1 MSNHPLSE
9 ATRSYFT
16 YRGARL
22 NEISFPLGGIGSGS
36 IGLAGNGRLI
46 DWEIF
51 NRPNKGSV
59 NGFSHFAIKAERGGK
74 VVDARALHGDL
85 TGPLSGSLRASRND
99 SFGFGPT
106 RASLG
111 GLPHFAEVTF
121 EGTFPVATLSFADP
135 KFPGRV
141 SLRAFNPFIPGNSD
155 DSSIPA
161 ACFEVRVT
169 NPGDDAIDYTVALA
183 VTNPAAPGAAVNR
196 AHRGGPAQL
205 VTLASTGIAAD
216 HPRAGDL
223 TIATHAAGDAHAAH
237 RHAPG
242 NGDGVSFQEY
252 WFRGAWFDDLTIYWH
267 DFTAPGGFANR
278 SYPEPS
284 AAADVPFGR
293 HDTAVLAAR
302 LRAPA
307 GETRRARFAL
317 TWNYPNCVNYWHP
330 VGVDQEQPGAP
341 PPALD
346 AAEWRNYYATRFPD
360 SAASARY
367 CLQEWDRLLR
377 DTLAFRD
384 ALYASSVP
392 PAVLDAAAS
401 TLSVLKS
408 PTVLRLE
415 DGTFYGFEGVR
426 VDQGCCEGSCTH
438 VWNYAYAM
446 PFLFPDLERSMRDAD
461 FRYNAGPDGGMTFR
475 LQLPLG
481 RERLAFR
488 PCADGQFGG
497 VIKAY
502 REWKISG
509 DSAWLRGHWETI
521 RKNLSYAWAESNPDR
536 WDADR
541 DGVLEGR
548 QHHTLDMELFGPNS
562 WLSGFYLAALAAG
575 AEMAEHF
582 GEAATA
588 AEYRALFARGRQWV
602 DQHLFNGEYYQQRV
616 DLTDR
621 SILEAYAGGPPE
633 RYRGGRS
640 EVWNYWDAEH
650 GEIKYQVAEGCGI
663 DQVLAQWH
671 ANLCGLGEVF
681 DRGQTRS
688 ALASIYRYNFK
699 RSFREHF
706 NPARLYAVDNEAGTI
721 ICSYP
726 RARQVVPLTYAQES
740 MHGFEYQAA
749 GHMIQ
754 EGMLAEGLEMVQAV
768 RARYDGSR
776 RNPWNE
782 IECGSNY
789 ARSMAA
795 FALLLGYAGFEFDA
809 VRGHLGFSPQVA
821 DAPFTAF
828 WSLDSGWGTCTL
840 DRGEIRLQPESGELR
855 LRSFSSDR
863 MAGAGGGAAG
873 GGAVAGVLV
882 GGADA
887 VFRQEG
893 ATLTFPEP
901 LHVTAAAPLIITLA
915 AEI

>member
-1 MSNHPLSE
+1 MSSHCLSE
-9 ATRSYFT
+9 ATRSHFT

-59 NGFSHFAIKAERGGK
+59 NGFSHFAVKAERGGV

-85 TGPLSGSLRASRND
+85 TGPLSGSLRATRMD

-111 GLPHFAEVTF
+111 GLPHFAEVSF

-161 ACFEVRVT
+161 ACFEVQVT
-169 NPGDDAIDYTVALA
+169 NPGAAAVDYTVALA
-183 VTNPAAPGAAVNR
+183 VTNPAAPGTAVNR
-196 AHRGGPAQL
+196 ARRAGPAQL
-205 VTLASTGIAAD
+205 VTLAAAGIAAG
-216 HPRAGDL
+216 HPQFGDL
-223 TIATHAAGDAHAAH
+223 TIASDG
-237 RHAPG
+237 P
-242 NGDGVSFQEY
+242 GVSFQEY

-278 SYPEPS
+278 SYPQPS
-284 AAADVPFGR
+284 ATSEVPFGR
-293 HDTAVLAAR
+293 HDTGVLAAR
-302 LRAPA
+302 VSAPPGA
-307 GETRRARFAL
+307 TRSVRFAL
-317 TWNYPNCVNYWHP
+317 TWSYPNCVNYWNP
-330 VGVDQEQPGAP
+330 VGGGQERPGAP

-346 AAEWRNYYATRFPD
+346 AAEWRNYYASLFPD

-367 CLQEWDRLLR
+367 CLREWERLQR
-377 DTLAFRD
+377 ETLAFRD
-384 ALYASSVP
+384 ALYASSAP
-392 PAVLDAAAS
+392 PAILDAAAS

-426 VDQGCCEGSCTH
+426 VNQGCCEGSCTH

-481 RERLAFR
+481 RERSAFR

-502 REWKISG
+502 RDWKISG

-521 RKNLSYAWAESNPDR
+521 KKNLSYAWAESNPDR

-582 GEAATA
+582 GEAAAA
-588 AEYRALFARGRQWV
+588 AEYRALFTRGRQWV
-602 DQHLFNGEYYQQRV
+602 DRNLFNGEYYQQRI

-621 SILEAYAGGPPE
+621 SILEAYAGGA
-633 RYRGGRS
+633 G
-640 EVWNYWDAEH
+640 NYWDAEH

-671 ANLCGLGEVF
+671 ANICGLGEVF

-706 NPARLYAVDNEAGTI
+706 NPARLYAVDDEAGTI

-754 EGMLAEGLEMVQAV
+754 EGMLAEGLELVQAV

-809 VRGHLGFSPQVA
+809 VRGHLGFSPKVA

-828 WSLDSGWGTCTL
+828 WSLASGWGTCTL
-840 DRGEIRLQPESGELR
+840 DRGEIRLRVEAGELLLSSFASSR
-855 LRSFSSDR
+855 L
-863 MAGAGGGAAG
+863 AGAAG
-873 GGAVAGVLV
+873 GAATGVLL
-882 GGADA
+882 GGNDHL
-887 VFRQEG
+887 FRQEG
-893 ATLTFPEP
+893 ATLTFPGP
-901 LHVTAAAPLIITLA
+901 LRVTAAAPLTITLG

>member
-1 MSNHPLSE
+1 MSNHRLSE
-9 ATRSYFT
+9 SVRAHFT
-16 YRGARL
+16 YRDAQL
-22 NEISFPLGGIGSGS
+22 DEISFPLGGIGSGS

-59 NGFSHFAIKAERGGK
+59 NGFSHFAVKAERGGE
-74 VVDARALHGDL
+74 VVDARVLHGDL
-85 TGPLSGSLRASRND
+85 TGPLSGSMRTTRLH

-111 GLPHFAEVTF
+111 GLPHFADVAF
-121 EGTFPVATLSFADP
+121 EGTFPVATLSFADE
-135 KFPGRV
+135 KFPGTV
-141 SLRAFNPFIPGNSD
+141 TLRACNPFIPGNSD

-161 ACFEVRVT
+161 ACFEVQIANT
-169 NPGDDAIDYTVALA
+169 SDDDLDYSVALA
-183 VTNPAAPGAAVNR
+183 LTNPAGPGKSVNR
-196 AHRGGPAQL
+196 AGRDGAAQL
-205 VTLASTGIAAD
+205 LTLGTSGIAAE
-216 HPRAGDL
+216 HPGYGDL
-223 TIATHAAGDAHAAH
+223 TIATDC
-237 RHAPG
+237 PE
-242 NGDGVSFQEY
+242 VSFQEY
-252 WFRGAWFDDLTIYWH
+252 WFRGMWFDDLTIYWH

-278 SYPEPS
+278 SYPDPTGGFDG
-284 AAADVPFGR
+284 AYGR
-293 HDTAVLAAR
+293 EDTGVLAAR
-302 LRAPA
+302 IGVAA
-307 GETRRARFAL
+307 GQTRGVRFVL
-317 TWNYPNCVNYWHP
+317 TWSYPNCVNYWHP
-330 VGVDQEQPGAP
+330 VGAEEHQRHEP
-341 PPALD
+341 PPELQAG
-346 AAEWRNYYATRFPD
+346 EWRNYYATRFPD
-360 SAASARY
+360 SAASAGY
-367 CLQEWDRLLR
+367 CLREWDRLQGE
-377 DTLAFRD
+377 TLGFRD

-392 PAVLDAAAS
+392 PAVLDAAAA

-415 DGTFYGFEGVR
+415 DGTFFGFEGVR

-481 RERLAFR
+481 RERLGFR

-509 DSAWLRGHWETI
+509 DSEWLRGHWETI
-521 RKNLSYAWAESNPDR
+521 KKNISFAWAESNPDR

-548 QHHTLDMELFGPNS
+548 QHHTLDMELFGPNA
-562 WLSGFYLAALAAG
+562 WLNGFYLAALAAG

-582 GEAATA
+582 GETDTA
-588 AEYRALFARGRQWV
+588 AEYRALFARGKAWT
-602 DQHLFNGEYYQQRV
+602 DQHLFNGEYYQQQI

-621 SILEAYAGGPPE
+621 SILEAYESGDPKE
-633 RYRGGRS
+633 SYRGGRS
-640 EVWNYWDAEH
+640 QVWNYWDDEH

-671 ANLCGLGEVF
+671 ANICGIGEVF
-681 DRGQTRS
+681 DRAQTRS
-688 ALASIYRYNFK
+688 ALAAIFRHNYK
-699 RSFREHF
+699 QSFREHF
-706 NPARLYAVDNEAGTI
+706 NPARLYALDDEAGTI

-726 RARQVVPLTYAQES
+726 RALPVVPLTYAQES

-749 GHMIQ
+749 GHMLQ
-754 EGMLAEGLEMVQAV
+754 EGMLEEGLAMVQAV
-768 RARYDGSR
+768 RDRYDGTR

-795 FALLLGYAGFEFDA
+795 FALLLAYSGFEFDA
-809 VRGHLGFSPQVA
+809 LRGHVGFSPKVA
-821 DAPFTAF
+821 DAPYTAF
-828 WSLDSGWGTCTL
+828 WSLGSGWGTCTL
-840 DRGEIRLQPESGELR
+840 DAGEIRLQVEAGELR
-855 LRSFSSDR
+855 LSSFASDR
-863 MAGAGGGAAG
+863 LVGADGGM
-873 GGAVAGVLV
+873 VTGVQA

-887 VFRQEG
+887 TFQQDG
-893 ATLTFPEP
+893 ATLAFPVAVR
-901 LHVTAAAPLIITLA
+901 VTPEASLVISLSTMI
-915 AEI
+915 

>member
-1 MSNHPLSE
+1 LTGDAVSPHDAGDMSNHRLRES
-9 ATRSYFT
+9 TRAHFT
-16 YRGARL
+16 YRGAQL

-59 NGFSHFAIKAERGGK
+59 NGFSHFAVKAERGGE
-74 VVDARALHGDL
+74 VVDARVLHGDL
-85 TGPLSGSLRASRND
+85 TGPLSGSLRSTWLH

-111 GLPHFAEVTF
+111 GLPHFADVEF
-121 EGTFPVATLSFADP
+121 EGTFPVATLSFADD
-135 KFPGRV
+135 KFPGAV
-141 SLRAFNPFIPGNSD
+141 SLRACNPFIPGNSD

-161 ACFEVRVT
+161 ACFTVQIANT
-169 NPGDDAIDYTVALA
+169 SDDDLDYTVALA
-183 VTNPAAPGAAVNR
+183 VTNPAGPGKSVNR
-196 AHRGGPAQL
+196 AGRDGAAQL
-205 VTLASTGIAAD
+205 LTLGSSGIAAD
-216 HPRAGDL
+216 HPRYGDL
-223 TIATHAAGDAHAAH
+223 TAATDCAD
-237 RHAPG
+237 
-242 NGDGVSFQEY
+242 VSLQEY
-252 WFRGAWFDDLTIYWH
+252 WFRGMWFDDLTIYWH
-267 DFTAPGGFANR
+267 DFTAPGGFENR
-278 SYPEPS
+278 SYPEPGD
-284 AAADVPFGR
+284 ARGHGFGGG
-293 HDTAVLAAR
+293 DTGVLAATVS
-302 LRAPA
+302 APA
-307 GETRRARFAL
+307 HGTRTARFVL
-317 TWNYPNCVNYWHP
+317 TWSYPNCVNYWHP
-330 VGVDQEQPGAP
+330 VGVEQEQRDAP
-341 PPALD
+341 PPALEHG
-346 AAEWRNYYATRFPD
+346 EWRNHYATRFPD
-360 SAASARY
+360 SAASAGY
-367 CLQEWDRLLR
+367 CLREWERLR
-377 DTLAFRD
+377 DQTLAFRD

-392 PAVLDAAAS
+392 PALLDAAAA

-438 VWNYAYAM
+438 VWTYAYAL

-461 FRYNAGPDGGMTFR
+461 FRYNAGADGGMAFR

-481 RERLAFR
+481 RERLGFR

-502 REWKISG
+502 RDWKISG

-521 RKNLSYAWAESNPDR
+521 KKNLAFAWADSNPDR

-562 WLSGFYLAALAAG
+562 WLTGFYLAALAAG

-582 GEAATA
+582 GESDTA
-588 AEYRALFARGRQWV
+588 AEYRALFARGKAWV
-602 DQHLFNGEYYQQRV
+602 DANLFNGEYYQQQI
-616 DLTDR
+616 DLSDR
-621 SILEAYAGGPPE
+621 SILQAYESGDASE

-640 EVWNYWDAEH
+640 GVWNYWDDEH
-650 GEIKYQVAEGCGI
+650 GQIKYQVAAGCAI

-671 ANLCGLGEVF
+671 ANICGLGEVF
-681 DRGQTRS
+681 DRGQTRC
-688 ALASIYRYNFK
+688 ALAAIYRHNFK

-706 NPARLYAVDNEAGTI
+706 NPARLYALDDEAGTI

-726 RARQVVPLTYAQES
+726 RAQPVVPITYAQET

-754 EGMLAEGLEMVQAV
+754 EGMLAEGVELVRAV
-768 RARYDGSR
+768 RDRYDGSR

-795 FALLLGYAGFEFDA
+795 FALLLAYSGFEFDA
-809 VRGHLGFSPQVA
+809 VTGHVGFSPKVA
-821 DAPFTAF
+821 DTPFTAF
-828 WSLDSGWGTCTL
+828 WSLGCGWGTCTL
-840 DRGEIRLQPESGELR
+840 DATEIRLQVESGALR
-855 LRSFSSDR
+855 LSSFASSR
-863 MAGAGGGAAG
+863 LASGTVAGGTVTGVRVGEGAAG
-873 GGAVAGVLV
+873 
-882 GGADA
+882 
-887 VFRQEG
+887 FRREG
-893 ATLTFPEP
+893 ATLVFSNPVLVVADAP
-901 LHVTAAAPLIITLA
+901 LTISLAAAV
-915 AEI
+915 